1 MHDVWLTLVAA
12 MTSWHEGKLFIEHMV
27 TIDHDTLHLVIGV
40 LLWLIFGLI
49 TRRPLS
55 AWRPWLWLFAV
66 ILWNETVDLWTEQWP
81 HPGQQY
87 GEGAK
92 DILMTMLVPTL
103 LMLAIRL
110 RPDLFRAHPVA
121 RRRRRR

>member
-1 MHDVWLTLVAA
+1 MHDIWEAVVAG
-12 MTSWHEGKLFIEHMV
+12 MTSWHEAKLFVEHAV
-27 TIDHDTLHLVIGV
+27 AISHDSLHVIIGV
-40 LLWLIFGLI
+40 LVWLVVGLV

-55 AWRPWLWLFAV
+55 ARGPWLWLFAI

-92 DILMTMLVPTL
+92 DLLLTMLVPTVL
-103 LMLAIRL
+103 LFAIRL
-110 RPDLFRAHPVA
+110 RPDLFRALPRA
-121 RRRRRR
+121 KRR